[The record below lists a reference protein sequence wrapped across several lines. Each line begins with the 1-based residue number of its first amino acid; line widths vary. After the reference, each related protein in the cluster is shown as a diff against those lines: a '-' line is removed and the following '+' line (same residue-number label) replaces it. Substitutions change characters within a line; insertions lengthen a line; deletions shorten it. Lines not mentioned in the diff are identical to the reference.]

1 MMPALRNER
10 HEAFAKALA
19 GGKSAAEAYRSAG
32 YQCAPHKA
40 RGHGHRLR
48 TREDIA
54 ARIDE
59 LSAEARGQLAE
70 PEPAVKRPLKRKRPT
85 LPKFQQKRAAGRP
98 PIYEPAYCPR
108 AHKLALL
115 GLTDVEIA
123 EQFGISP
130 DTLYEWQAA
139 HPGFSEAL
147 QSGKTPADAEM
158 AASFYKRGLGYEQPA
173 VKIFMPAGADAPVYA
188 PYMEHY
194 PGDVGAQK
202 SWLFNRQRDRWK
214 DRQQVDTSGTLE
226 VRLAQMT
233 PDERAADAVALV
245 QRIQA
250 RLAAV
255 RTVEYEA
262 DGDPGVSDAEE
273 E

>member
-1 MMPALRNER
+1 MVGSR
-10 HEAFAKALA
+10 HV
-19 GGKSAAEAYRSAG
+19 R
-32 YQCAPHKA
+32 
-40 RGHGHRLR
+40 R
-48 TREDIA
+48 
-54 ARIDE
+54 
-59 LSAEARGQLAE
+59 
-70 PEPAVKRPLKRKRPT
+70 
-85 LPKFQQKRAAGRP
+85 
-98 PIYEPAYCPR
+98 
-108 AHKLALL
+108 
-115 GLTDVEIA
+115 
-123 EQFGISP
+123 
-130 DTLYEWQAA
+130 
-139 HPGFSEAL
+139 FSEAL

>member
-1 MMPALRNER
+1 M
-10 HEAFAKALA
+10 
-19 GGKSAAEAYRSAG
+19 
-32 YQCAPHKA
+32 
-40 RGHGHRLR
+40 
-48 TREDIA
+48 
-54 ARIDE
+54 
-59 LSAEARGQLAE
+59 
-70 PEPAVKRPLKRKRPT
+70 KRPLKRKRPT

-130 DTLYEWQAA
+130 DTLYEWKTA
-139 HPGFSEAL
+139 HPEFSEAL
-147 QSGKTPADAEM
+147 RNGKTPADAEV
-158 AASFYKRGLGYEQPA
+158 AASHYQRALGYEREA

-202 SWLFNRQRDRWK
+202 NWLFNRQRGRWQ
-214 DRQQVDTSGTLE
+214 DRQSLDVGGTLD
-226 VRLAQMT
+226 VRLAAMT

-250 RLAAV
+250 ALAAS
-255 RTVEYEA
+255 RLIEGEA
-262 DGDPGVSDAEE
+262 DNVTDAEE

>member
-1 MMPALRNER
+1 M
-10 HEAFAKALA
+10 
-19 GGKSAAEAYRSAG
+19 RSR
-32 YQCAPHKA
+32 Q
-40 RGHGHRLR
+40 R
-48 TREDIA
+48 
-54 ARIDE
+54 
-59 LSAEARGQLAE
+59 
-70 PEPAVKRPLKRKRPT
+70 
-85 LPKFQQKRAAGRP
+85 
-98 PIYEPAYCPR
+98 
-108 AHKLALL
+108 
-115 GLTDVEIA
+115 
-123 EQFGISP
+123 
-130 DTLYEWQAA
+130 QAA
-139 HPGFSEAL
+139 HPEFSEAL

-202 SWLFNRQRDRWK
+202 SWLFNRQRERWK
-214 DRQQVDTSGTLE
+214 DRQQVDMGGTLD

-250 RLAAV
+250 RLAAA
-255 RTVEYEA
+255 RAIDA
-262 DGDPGVSDAEE
+262 DNVTDAEE

>member
-1 MMPALRNER
+1 MMSALRNER
-10 HEAFAKALA
+10 HEAFAKAIA
-19 GGKSAAEAYRSAG
+19 SGKSASEAYRSAG
-32 YQCAPHKA
+32 YECAPHKA

-59 LSAEARGQLAE
+59 LSAEAGGRIAK

-98 PIYEPAYCPR
+98 RIYEPAYCPR

-130 DTLYEWQAA
+130 DPLYEWKTA
-139 HPGFSEAL
+139 HPEFSEAL
-147 QSGKTPADAEM
+147 RNGKTPADAEV
-158 AASFYKRGLGYEQPA
+158 AASHYQRALGYEREA

-202 SWLFNRQRDRWK
+202 NWLFNRQRGLWQ
-214 DRQQVDTSGTLE
+214 DRQSLDVGGTLD
-226 VRLAQMT
+226 VRLAAMT

-250 RLAAV
+250 RLAAA
-255 RTVEYEA
+255 RAIDA
-262 DGDPGVSDAEE
+262 DNVTDAEE

>member
-1 MMPALRNER
+1 MSSRLPLR
-10 HEAFAKALA
+10 
-19 GGKSAAEAYRSAG
+19 S
-32 YQCAPHKA
+32 
-40 RGHGHRLR
+40 
-48 TREDIA
+48 
-54 ARIDE
+54 
-59 LSAEARGQLAE
+59 
-70 PEPAVKRPLKRKRPT
+70 
-85 LPKFQQKRAAGRP
+85 
-98 PIYEPAYCPR
+98 
-108 AHKLALL
+108 
-115 GLTDVEIA
+115 A

-202 SWLFNRQRDRWK
+202 SWLFNRQRGLWQ
-214 DRQQVDTSGTLE
+214 DRQSVDVGGTLE
-226 VRLAQMT
+226 VRLANMT
-233 PDERAADAVALV
+233 PDERAADAIALV

-250 RLAAV
+250 RQAAS
-255 RTVEYEA
+255 RLIEGDA
-262 DGDPGVSDAEE
+262 DDVTDALYQGCRIRAPSGQDIHAAGLNRPGRQPKTSIRALHGALPRRRGGAEE
-273 E
+273 LAEQPPARALAGPAERRRGRDAGGAAS

>member
-1 MMPALRNER
+1 MTAAFVSGAGRLGLR
-10 HEAFAKALA
+10 FPPGQIYLF
-19 GGKSAAEAYRSAG
+19 SRSVRFG
-32 YQCAPHKA
+32 
-40 RGHGHRLR
+40 
-48 TREDIA
+48 
-54 ARIDE
+54 E
-59 LSAEARGQLAE
+59 LSAEARGQSAE
-70 PEPAVKRPLKRKRPT
+70 PEPAAKRPLTRTRPT

-130 DTLYEWQAA
+130 DTLYEWKTA
-139 HPGFSEAL
+139 HPEFSEAL
-147 QSGKTPADAEM
+147 RNGKTPADAEM

-202 SWLFNRQRDRWK
+202 SWLFNRQGMHWRDRQPI
-214 DRQQVDTSGTLE
+214 DVNMSVEHRI
-226 VRLAQMT
+226 AQMSPEERMARLVELT
-233 PDERAADAVALV
+233 ARAQDVITEAIIVPDED
-245 QRIQA
+245 
-250 RLAAV
+250 
-255 RTVEYEA
+255 TTDE
-262 DGDPGVSDAEE
+262 P
-273 E
+273 